1 MACSFVVSNNQ
12 QGNNWDFPYAAAI
25 LPLSFRSVTFYE
37 EKKVENKCISG
48 LPWDIS
54 TTTSGQTTSSAT
66 SAGTIFAFII
76 VHYVVTD
83 FVVVVAVVLVVPKRD
98 LQEGKSAIRNRCNQR
113 KREWTN
119 MFLYRC
125 THTHARTALCYCMCF
140 FLFSV
145 FYFKLLQKS
154 VLNLWGWLYEWI
166 VVDNKM
172 EFSSSSFDFLCP
184 LNVYSTCFSV
194 FVVPSYFRFQ
204 GMPTKHYRRKP
215 SKHQSS
221 AQVFVSPKTN

>member
-1 MACSFVVSNNQ
+1 MLFQTTNKEIT
-12 QGNNWDFPYAAAI
+12 GIFHTLLLL
-25 LPLSFRSVTFYE
+25 LPFCHCRFGALRFM
-37 EKKVENKCISG
+37 EKRRKIKCISG

-83 FVVVVAVVLVVPKRD
+83 FVVVVVVAVVLVVPKRD

-125 THTHARTALCYCMCF
+125 THTHARTALCYCMCVF
-140 FLFSV
+140 FFV
-145 FYFKLLQKS
+145 FGLLLQVIAKKCFES
-154 VLNLWGWLYEWI
+154 MRLTLWMDSCGQQNGIFVFFFW
-166 VVDNKM
+166 
-172 EFSSSSFDFLCP
+172 FSL
-184 LNVYSTCFSV
+184 
-194 FVVPSYFRFQ
+194 
-204 GMPTKHYRRKP
+204 
-215 SKHQSS
+215 S
-221 AQVFVSPKTN
+221 A

>member
-1 MACSFVVSNNQ
+1 M
-12 QGNNWDFPYAAAI
+12 
-25 LPLSFRSVTFYE
+25 
-37 EKKVENKCISG
+37 EKRRKIKCISG

-54 TTTSGQTTSSAT
+54 TTTSCQTTSSTT

-76 VHYVVTD
+76 VHYVVTVTD

-125 THTHARTALCYCMCF
+125 THTRTYCTLLLYVF
-140 FLFSV
+140 FFV
-145 FYFKLLQKS
+145 FCLLLQVIAKKCFES
-154 VLNLWGWLYEWI
+154 MRLTLWMDSCGQQNGIFVFFFW
-166 VVDNKM
+166 
-172 EFSSSSFDFLCP
+172 FLCP